1 MITLADMPIAFV
13 ILCWVIF
20 VIVWIAAA
28 PRVKKVAAAQDVNWN
43 LRFALIA
50 IALILLMNGVPAI
63 SALAGV
69 RLLPKRPEIGLLADA
84 LALIGLL
91 VMLWARAIIGKNWSG
106 EVVLRKDH
114 ELAMTGPYAYV
125 RHPIYSGLLLLM
137 LATAMAFGVV
147 SGFVVFVTFFAVL
160 LYKSRIEER
169 FMAGHFPE
177 TYTAYMKKTKALVPF
192 VF

>member
-1 MITLADMPIAFV
+1 MEQPSRSV
-13 ILCWVIF
+13 SG
-20 VIVWIAAA
+20 
-28 PRVKKVAAAQDVNWN
+28 P
-43 LRFALIA
+43 LIA
-50 IALILLMNGVPAI
+50 IV
-63 SALAGV
+63 
-69 RLLPKRPEIGLLADA
+69 AD
-84 LALIGLL
+84 
-91 VMLWARAIIGKNWSG
+91 
-106 EVVLRKDH
+106 ELR
-114 ELAMTGPYAYV
+114 
-125 RHPIYSGLLLLM
+125 RHHDDM